1 MNFSGNNKMQWSI
14 DNNFLI
20 GSSNPNFSDIKKL
33 FSTGFKSIISFLYNN
48 ETPNYNKK
56 KAEKL
61 GFIIYSI
68 PIKDLSAPTISD
80 FMLFFNKLHNSL
92 ERGKVL
98 IHCQGGKG
106 RTGTFAAA
114 YWIKKGLSAKEAIK
128 KVRKNQPEAIE
139 TNAQE
144 DILFELERRL
154 KEMII

>member
-1 MNFSGNNKMQWSI
+1 MNFLGNNKMQWSI

-33 FSTGFKSIISFLYNN
+33 FSFGFKSIISFLSHN
-48 ETPNYNKK
+48 ETPNYNNKD
-56 KAEKL
+56 AEKL

-68 PIKDLSAPTISD
+68 PIEDFSAPTISD
-80 FMLFFNKLHNSL
+80 FMLFIDKLHNSF

-114 YWIKKGLSAKEAIK
+114 YWINKGLSAEEAIK
-128 KVRKNQPEAIE
+128 KVRNNQPEAIE
-139 TNAQE
+139 TPEQE
-144 DILFELERRL
+144 DILFELEIRL
-154 KEMII
+154 KEDE